1 MGRIQPP
8 AHGRRPVLLRL
19 GRQRADAGHV
29 PALLPRA
36 GPVRTAAAAR
46 RTVRRRDPGSL
57 EDMIPADPRPPVVVV
72 TGAGQGLGRAF
83 ARDLAARGWQLAVTD
98 LDGDRAAK
106 VAAEI
111 AEAGGTA
118 RAFSCDVADRT
129 QVIGLAAAVPA
140 QLGPVVG
147 LVNNAAIF
155 STLRMGPFEDIE
167 PDAWD
172 RVLRVNV
179 TGAFLMCQA
188 FIPAMRS
195 AGHGK
200 VVNISSATVYTGRPG
215 YLHYV
220 TSKAALIG
228 FTRALAAEVGP
239 AGIMVNAVTPGSTAT
254 EVERATITPDQRA
267 AMAAA
272 TALRRVQV
280 PADLVGAVAFLLSPD
295 SDFITGQTL
304 NVDGGFAYH

>member
-1 MGRIQPP
+1 M
-8 AHGRRPVLLRL
+8 
-19 GRQRADAGHV
+19 
-29 PALLPRA
+29 
-36 GPVRTAAAAR
+36 TAADPPVTLADQPAA
-46 RTVRRRDPGSL
+46 
-57 EDMIPADPRPPVVVV
+57 ADPPVVVV

-83 ARDLAARGWQLAVTD
+83 ALDLAGRGWQVAVAD
-98 LDGDRAAK
+98 LDGDRAGK

-118 RAFSCDVADRT
+118 RAFTCDVSDRA
-129 QVIGLAAAVPA
+129 QVAELAAAVPGV
-140 QLGPVVG
+140 LGPVTG

-155 STLRMGPFEDIE
+155 STLRMGPFDDIDPE
-167 PDAWD
+167 TWD

-179 TGAFLMCQA
+179 TGAFLMCRA
-188 FIPAMRS
+188 LIPAMRS
-195 AGHGK
+195 AGYGK
-200 VVNISSATVYTGRPG
+200 VVNISSATVHTGRPG

-239 AGIMVNAVTPGSTAT
+239 AGITVNAITPGSTAT
-254 EVERATITPDQRA
+254 EVERETITLEQRQ

-272 TALRRVQV
+272 TALRRIQV
-280 PADLVGAVAFLLSPD
+280 PADLVGAVAFLLSRD

>member
-1 MGRIQPP
+1 MS
-8 AHGRRPVLLRL
+8 A
-19 GRQRADAGHV
+19 A
-29 PALLPRA
+29 
-36 GPVRTAAAAR
+36 TA
-46 RTVRRRDPGSL
+46 
-57 EDMIPADPRPPVVVV
+57 PVVVI

-83 ARDLAARGWQLAVTD
+83 ALDLARRGWRVAVTD
-98 LDGDRAAK
+98 QDGQRAGK

-111 AEAGGTA
+111 TEAGGIA
-118 RAFSCDVADRT
+118 RAFTCDVSDPE
-129 QVIGLAAAVPA
+129 QVAALAVATASR
-140 QLGPVVG
+140 LGRVVG

-155 STLRMGPFEDIE
+155 STLRMGPFEGIE

-179 TGAFLMCQA
+179 TGAFLACQA
-188 FIPAMRS
+188 FIPAMKS
-195 AGHGK
+195 AGYGK
-200 VVNISSATVYTGRPG
+200 VVNISSAAVFTGRPG

-228 FTRALAAEVGP
+228 FTRALAAEVGSD
-239 AGIMVNAVTPGSTAT
+239 GITVNAITPGSTVT
-254 EVERATITPDQRA
+254 EIERATITPDQRQ

-272 TALRRVQV
+272 TAMRRIQV
-280 PADLVGAVAFLLSPD
+280 PADLVGAVAFLLSHD

>member
-1 MGRIQPP
+1 M
-8 AHGRRPVLLRL
+8 
-19 GRQRADAGHV
+19 
-29 PALLPRA
+29 
-36 GPVRTAAAAR
+36 TAA
-46 RTVRRRDPGSL
+46 D
-57 EDMIPADPRPPVVVV
+57 PPVVVI

-83 ARDLAARGWQLAVTD
+83 ALDLARRGWQVAIAD
-98 LDGDRAAK
+98 LDGGRAGQ
-106 VAAEI
+106 VAGEI
-111 AEAGGTA
+111 IQGGGTA
-118 RAFSCDVADRT
+118 RAFSCDVSDRA
-129 QVIGLAAAVPA
+129 QVAGH
-140 QLGPVVG
+140 LGPVVG

-195 AGHGK
+195 AGYGK
-200 VVNISSATVYTGRPG
+200 VVNISSATIHTGRPG

-239 AGIMVNAVTPGSTAT
+239 DGITVNAITPGSTAT
-254 EVERATITPDQRA
+254 EVERETITADQRR

-280 PADLVGAVAFLLSPD
+280 PGDLVGAVAFLLSHD

>member
-1 MGRIQPP
+1 M
-8 AHGRRPVLLRL
+8 
-19 GRQRADAGHV
+19 
-29 PALLPRA
+29 
-36 GPVRTAAAAR
+36 TAA
-46 RTVRRRDPGSL
+46 
-57 EDMIPADPRPPVVVV
+57 PPVVVI

-83 ARDLAARGWQLAVTD
+83 ALDLGRRGWQVALAD
-98 LDGDRAAK
+98 LNGDRAGE

-111 AEAGGTA
+111 AEAGGAA
-118 RAFSCDVADRT
+118 RAFTCDVSDQD
-129 QVIGLAAAVPA
+129 QVTGLAAAVHG
-140 QLGPVVG
+140 QLGPVTG

-155 STLRMGPFEDIE
+155 STLRMGPFEEIE

-179 TGAFLMCQA
+179 TGAFLMCRA
-188 FIPAMRS
+188 FIPSMKA
-195 AGHGK
+195 AGYGK
-200 VVNISSATVYTGRPG
+200 VVNISSATVLIGRPG

-228 FTRALAAEVGP
+228 FTRALATEVGP
-239 AGIMVNAVTPGSTAT
+239 DGIRVNAITPGSTAT
-254 EVERATITPDQRA
+254 EIERETITQEQRQ

>member
-1 MGRIQPP
+1 M
-8 AHGRRPVLLRL
+8 
-19 GRQRADAGHV
+19 
-29 PALLPRA
+29 
-36 GPVRTAAAAR
+36 TAA
-46 RTVRRRDPGSL
+46 DQ
-57 EDMIPADPRPPVVVV
+57 PVVVV

-83 ARDLAARGWQLAVTD
+83 ARDLARRGWQVAVAD
-98 LDGDRAAK
+98 LDGGRAAQ

-111 AEAGGTA
+111 AETGGTA
-118 RAFSCDVADRT
+118 RAFTCDVSDRA
-129 QVIGLAAAVPA
+129 QVAALAAGVDL
-140 QLGPVVG
+140 QLGPVTG

-167 PDAWD
+167 PEAWD

-179 TGAFLMCQA
+179 TGAFHMCQA
-188 FIPAMRS
+188 LIPAMRS
-195 AGHGK
+195 AGYGK
-200 VVNISSATVYTGRPG
+200 VVNISSATVHTGRPG

-239 AGIMVNAVTPGSTAT
+239 AGITVNAITPGSTAT
-254 EVERATITPDQRA
+254 EIERETITTEQRE

-272 TALRRVQV
+272 TALRRIQV
-280 PADLVGAVAFLLSPD
+280 PADLVGAVAFLLSRD

>member
-1 MGRIQPP
+1 MTPAAPP
-8 AHGRRPVLLRL
+8 
-19 GRQRADAGHV
+19 
-29 PALLPRA
+29 
-36 GPVRTAAAAR
+36 
-46 RTVRRRDPGSL
+46 PGA
-57 EDMIPADPRPPVVVV
+57 PPPGAPPVVVV

-83 ARDLAARGWQLAVTD
+83 ALDLARRGWQVAVAD

-118 RAFSCDVADRT
+118 RAFTCDVSDRA
-129 QVIGLAAAVPA
+129 QVASLAANVAN
-140 QLGPVVG
+140 QMGPVVG

-167 PDAWD
+167 PEAWD

-179 TGAFLMCQA
+179 TGAFFMCQA
-188 FIPAMRS
+188 LIPPMRS
-195 AGHGK
+195 AGYGK
-200 VVNISSATVYTGRPG
+200 VVNISSATVLTGRPG

-228 FTRALAAEVGP
+228 FTRALATEVGP
-239 AGIMVNAVTPGSTAT
+239 AGITVNAITPGSTAT
-254 EVERATITPDQRA
+254 EVERETITSEQRQ

-280 PADLVGAVAFLLSPD
+280 PADLIGAVAFLLSHD
-295 SDFITGQTL
+295 SDFVTGQTL

>member
-1 MGRIQPP
+1 M
-8 AHGRRPVLLRL
+8 
-19 GRQRADAGHV
+19 
-29 PALLPRA
+29 
-36 GPVRTAAAAR
+36 T
-46 RTVRRRDPGSL
+46 S
-57 EDMIPADPRPPVVVV
+57 VVVV

-83 ARDLAARGWQLAVTD
+83 ALDLARRGWQVAVAD
-98 LDGDRAAK
+98 LDGDRAGT

-118 RAFSCDVADRT
+118 RSFTCDVADRA
-129 QVIGLAAAVPA
+129 QAAGLAAAVA
-140 QLGPVVG
+140 GQLGQVTG

-155 STLRMGPFEDIE
+155 STLRMGPFGDIE
-167 PDAWD
+167 PEAWD

-188 FIPAMRS
+188 LVPAMRS
-195 AGHGK
+195 AGYGK
-200 VVNISSATVYTGRPG
+200 VVNISSATVLTGRPG

-239 AGIMVNAVTPGSTAT
+239 DGITVNAITPGSTAT
-254 EVERATITPDQRA
+254 EIERETITPDQRQ

-280 PADLVGAVAFLLSPD
+280 PADLTGAVAFLLSPD

-304 NVDGGFAYH
+304 NVDGGLAFH

>member
-1 MGRIQPP
+1 MTAGPP
-8 AHGRRPVLLRL
+8 AGEPHP
-19 GRQRADAGHV
+19 
-29 PALLPRA
+29 A
-36 GPVRTAAAAR
+36 GPQPAGPAAGE
-46 RTVRRRDPGSL
+46 PH
-57 EDMIPADPRPPVVVV
+57 PAGPPSAGPPPVVVI

-83 ARDLAARGWQLAVTD
+83 ALDLARRGWQVAVAD
-98 LDGDRAAK
+98 LNGDRAEK
-106 VAAEI
+106 VAGEI

-118 RAFSCDVADRT
+118 RAFACDVSDRA
-129 QVIGLAAAVPA
+129 QVGGLAAAVPA
-140 QLGPVVG
+140 QLGEVVG

-167 PDAWD
+167 PDVWD

-179 TGAFLMCQA
+179 TGAFVMCQA
-188 FIPAMRS
+188 FIPSMRS
-195 AGHGK
+195 AGYGK
-200 VVNISSATVYTGRPG
+200 VVNISSATIHTGRPG

-239 AGIMVNAVTPGSTAT
+239 AGITVNAVTPGSTAT
-254 EVERATITPDQRA
+254 EVERETITPDQRQ

-280 PADLVGAVAFLLSPD
+280 PGDLVGAVAFLLSRD

>member
-1 MGRIQPP
+1 M
-8 AHGRRPVLLRL
+8 
-19 GRQRADAGHV
+19 
-29 PALLPRA
+29 
-36 GPVRTAAAAR
+36 TAA
-46 RTVRRRDPGSL
+46 DQ
-57 EDMIPADPRPPVVVV
+57 PVVVV

-83 ARDLAARGWQLAVTD
+83 ARDLARRGWQVAVAD
-98 LDGDRAAK
+98 LDGGRAAQ

-111 AEAGGTA
+111 AETGGTA
-118 RAFSCDVADRT
+118 RAFTCDVSDRA
-129 QVIGLAAAVPA
+129 QVAALAADVDL
-140 QLGPVVG
+140 QLGPVTG

-167 PDAWD
+167 PEAWD

-179 TGAFLMCQA
+179 TGAFHMCQA
-188 FIPAMRS
+188 LIPAMRS
-195 AGHGK
+195 AGYGK
-200 VVNISSATVYTGRPG
+200 VVNISSATVITGRPG

-239 AGIMVNAVTPGSTAT
+239 AGITVNAITPGSTAT
-254 EVERATITPDQRA
+254 EIERETITTEQRQ

-272 TALRRVQV
+272 TALRRIQV
-280 PADLVGAVAFLLSPD
+280 PADLVGAVAFLLSRD